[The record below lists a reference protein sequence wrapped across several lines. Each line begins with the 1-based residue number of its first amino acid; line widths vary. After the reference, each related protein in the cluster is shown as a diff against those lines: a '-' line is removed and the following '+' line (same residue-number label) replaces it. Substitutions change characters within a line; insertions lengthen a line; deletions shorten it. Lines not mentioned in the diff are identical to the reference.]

1 MSNGFSEAEV
11 AQFGRDGYQIV
22 RGMVSAGAC
31 ARMRD
36 IAERNLAA
44 MVPPLEY
51 EAETRYPGAPPS
63 LEAPGGRTVRR
74 LLHAYGRDAVFRDW
88 ATAAP
93 VAVRLRQLL
102 GPHVALAQAHHNCV
116 MTKNPGY
123 SSETHW
129 HQDIRYWSFQQ
140 PDLVSVWTALGREHV
155 GNGCLRVLP
164 GTHRMVFTPEQ
175 YDGDLFLRPGHPVN
189 RELIAT
195 QQTVELDTG
204 DVLFFHS
211 RLLHAAG
218 DNRSNETKFS
228 LVATYHAAANRPRKG
243 ARSASLPDIPL

>member
-1 MSNGFSEAEV
+1 MLAGW
-11 AQFGRDGYQIV
+11 QI
-22 RGMVSAGAC
+22 S
-31 ARMRD
+31 
-36 IAERNLAA
+36 
-44 MVPPLEY
+44 PLI
-51 EAETRYPGAPPS
+51 G
-63 LEAPGGRTVRR
+63 LR
-74 LLHAYGRDAVFRDW
+74 LQ
-88 ATAAP
+88 
-93 VAVRLRQLL
+93 QLL
-102 GPHVALAQAHHNCV
+102 GARVQMSQAHHNCV

-140 PDLVSVWTALGREHV
+140 SDLVSVWTALGREHA

-164 GTHRMVFTPEQ
+164 GTHRMVFSPEQ
-175 YDGDLFLRPGHPVN
+175 YDGDLFLRPDHPVN

-218 DNRSNETKFS
+218 DNRTNETKFS
-228 LVATYHAAANRPRKG
+228 LVATYHAAENRPRKG
-243 ARSASLPDIPL
+243 TRSASLPDIPL